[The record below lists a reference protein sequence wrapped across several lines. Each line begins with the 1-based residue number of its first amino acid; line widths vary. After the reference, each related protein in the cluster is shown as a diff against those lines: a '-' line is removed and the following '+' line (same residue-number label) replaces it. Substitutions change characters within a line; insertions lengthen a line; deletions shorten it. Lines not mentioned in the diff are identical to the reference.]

1 METLN
6 EMSKETIIILI
17 VAGLTLLLWTLAI
30 ILSIRKVLRKRNGN
44 TSKPLLGNNKQ

>member
-30 ILSIRKVLRKRNGN
+30 VLSIRKVLRKRKARPTNP
-44 TSKPLLGNNKQ
+44 KPDNNNQ

>member
-17 VAGLTLLLWTLAI
+17 VAGLTLLLWVLAI
-30 ILSIRKVLRKRNGN
+30 VLSIRKVLRKRNTN
-44 TSKPLLGNNKQ
+44 TPKPQLGNNKQ

>member
-1 METLN
+1 MT

-30 ILSIRKVLRKRNGN
+30 ILSIRKVLRKRNSRS
-44 TSKPLLGNNKQ
+44 TTTPTRQQ